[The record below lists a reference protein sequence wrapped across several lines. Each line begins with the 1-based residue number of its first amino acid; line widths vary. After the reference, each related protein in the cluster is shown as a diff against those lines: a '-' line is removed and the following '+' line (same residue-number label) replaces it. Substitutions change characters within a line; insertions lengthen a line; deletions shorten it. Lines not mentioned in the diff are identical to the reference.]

1 MAIRNIQSKIRAI
14 LIRFD
19 RSCGVDLPTPP
30 FGHPCLDSLNRRGT
44 RRARIAVLSVFL
56 FGGSLQIKPP
66 LHSRSVSARRGG
78 DFLDI
83 PLVII
88 MAKIRPA
95 PVQKTHDDESS
106 INLERIR
113 QSLPQWLQRFLPSG
127 GGFHH
132 DAHGQA
138 MFGFTIFLVSES
150 LIFVSFFVT
159 YILLRNSI
167 TNGVPPG
174 VKGPQIST
182 GLVIAT
188 VVLLSSSFVIY
199 FAERSLQRGN
209 IARFRFLWVLT
220 SVMGLFFLL
229 NTAKE

>member
-1 MAIRNIQSKIRAI
+1 M
-14 LIRFD
+14 
-19 RSCGVDLPTPP
+19 
-30 FGHPCLDSLNRRGT
+30 T
-44 RRARIAVLSVFL
+44 RL
-56 FGGSLQIKPP
+56 K
-66 LHSRSVSARRGG
+66 
-78 DFLDI
+78 
-83 PLVII
+83 
-88 MAKIRPA
+88 PA
-95 PVQKTHDDESS
+95 PVQKTHDDESP

-167 TNGVPPG
+167 TNWVPPG

-182 GLVIAT
+182 GLIIAT

-199 FAERSLQRGN
+199 FADRSLQRGN
-209 IARFRFLWVLT
+209 LARFRFLWVLT
-220 SVMGLFFLL
+220 SAMGLFFLL
-229 NTAKE
+229 NTA